1 MKKNDLIIHI
11 LGSLLVLST
20 LYHSY
25 TLYSLLVVL
34 PFTLLSYSVY
44 REEERLLFP
53 LLLIAT
59 LVSSL
64 FIATESMNETFS
76 VLVFSITFAL
86 PLFLYWIVVLLDE
99 TRIDWKP
106 LGISL
111 LYVLL
116 TSLTF
121 YFFPEFLEISEFL
134 LSPENR
140 AAQTLMFF
148 GSGMIVAVPFHVI
161 LVIKD

>member
-34 PFTLLSYSVY
+34 PFTLLSYSVH
-44 REEERLLFP
+44 RKEERLLFP
-53 LLLIAT
+53 LLLVAT

-64 FIATESMNETFS
+64 FIVAESMNETFS
-76 VLVFSITFAL
+76 VLVFSITFSL

-106 LGISL
+106 LGIAL

-121 YFFPEFLEISEFL
+121 YFLPEFLEISEFL

-140 AAQTLMFF
+140 AVQTLMFF
-148 GSGMIVAVPFHVI
+148 GVGMIVAVPFHVI